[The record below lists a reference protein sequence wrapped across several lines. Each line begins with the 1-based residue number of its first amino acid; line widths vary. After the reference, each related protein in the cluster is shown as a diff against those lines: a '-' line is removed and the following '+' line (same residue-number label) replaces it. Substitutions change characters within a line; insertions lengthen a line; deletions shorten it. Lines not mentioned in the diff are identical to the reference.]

1 MVAGLA
7 YFIIVQRLDSAPF
20 KGVVLITFMSAL
32 VSSYSSCVIRKQ
44 LSRLPR
50 LFSKGSLPFYSR
62 LVMSLLVAV
71 TFSLPAA
78 AQNNSFAASSDYF
91 VDKAG
96 SSKFVLIMA
105 GPTVGDNNKSTFRQW
120 AFSLH
125 DILARD
131 YGYSSESIT
140 LLHDQGRKSDED
152 EAAAVRVD
160 GAVDLAGITNAL
172 ESLQGQVKQ
181 GDQLTIYLIGHGSGA
196 DEESK
201 FNIVGPDITGAQFA
215 EMLSPFAKQDIVIV
229 NTTSASYGFSASL
242 SSEGRV
248 VISSTRSPSEK
259 FDPIFSRYFIEALD
273 QRNGDRDKNNRV
285 SMLEAFNYA
294 KVSVDQ
300 WYEEQGRLASE
311 HAGLDDNGD
320 ALFSLN
326 PAIAD
331 VDGRL
336 AEIAYIDSLVDDS
349 ENLSSQA
356 LSLKARMQE
365 LERSV
370 FILRGRK
377 ADFLEV
383 DYWRQLETLLVE
395 LANTTGEFNDQISQ
409 Q

>member
-1 MVAGLA
+1 ML
-7 YFIIVQRLDSAPF
+7 RLDSAPF
-20 KGVVLITFMSAL
+20 KGTFMTGVVVKLFPKCLSKAFTRHSTEQARHRCNVMALLAAMAINFSA
-32 VSSYSSCVIRKQ
+32 
-44 LSRLPR
+44 
-50 LFSKGSLPFYSR
+50 
-62 LVMSLLVAV
+62 VA
-71 TFSLPAA
+71 
-78 AQNNSFAASSDYF
+78 QDDFAVASSDYF
-91 VDKAG
+91 VDRADSK
-96 SSKFVLIMA
+96 KFVLIMA
-105 GPTVGDNNKSTFRQW
+105 GPTVGEDNKSTFRQW

-140 LLHDQGRKSDED
+140 LLHDQGRNSSED
-152 EAAAVRVD
+152 QSAAARVD
-160 GAVDLAGITNAL
+160 GPVNLAGITNAI
-172 ESLQGQVKQ
+172 EVLQGQVKQ
-181 GDQLTIYLIGHGSGA
+181 GDQITIYLIGHGSGA

-201 FNIVGPDITGAQFA
+201 FNIVGPDITGTQFA
-215 EMLSPFAKQDIVIV
+215 EMLDPFSEQDIVIV

-300 WYEEQGRLASE
+300 WYEGQGRLASE

-326 PAIAD
+326 PTIVD

-336 AEIAYIDSLVDDS
+336 AEIAYIDTLEDDG
-349 ENLSSQA
+349 ENLSDRA

-365 LERSV
+365 VERSV

-377 ADFLEV
+377 ADFLEA

-395 LANTTGEFNDQISQ
+395 LAKTTGQFNDQISL
-409 Q
+409 